1 MLCSHFVID
10 CVYNG
15 INEGKQFSL
24 WLSLAL
30 CFCGV
35 LCIVQAIDINFL
47 FFVGSYFVAP
57 YAFFEWVPCVGSF
70 LGGNVATEND
80 LHIWCRWSI
89 SQCWGYC
96 NIHTA
101 FLTISHNDIPHASQ
115 NGLTTYNNSGLRLHS
130 TSWSFVFSLQ
140 QKFILLVWQFVAIG
154 IML

>member
-1 MLCSHFVID
+1 MLCSHFIIV

-57 YAFFEWVPCVGSF
+57 YSIKRPSLNECLVSDRFLEEIQQLKMIYIYDVGDQYV
-70 LGGNVATEND
+70 NAE
-80 LHIWCRWSI
+80 
-89 SQCWGYC
+89 
-96 NIHTA
+96 
-101 FLTISHNDIPHASQ
+101 DI
-115 NGLTTYNNSGLRLHS
+115 
-130 TSWSFVFSLQ
+130 V
-140 QKFILLVWQFVAIG
+140 I
-154 IML
+154 